1 MGRRVLVG
9 TVATLGLVALVGLF
23 ASLSLLFSSPSSIYA
38 QGTNSAPTFTEGAT
52 ATRNVDENTAAY
64 QNIGAPIAATDS
76 DTDDRLTY
84 SIKNAGTSP
93 FTIVRSTGQLQVGQP
108 LDHEDENEYEVVVLV
123 TDSEDDNGVFENPA
137 VIDDTITV
145 TIMVTN
151 EEEAESVTLSWK
163 QPQVGAGITAS
174 LTDLDGINSDP
185 TWQWAKANTET
196 GNYNDLSGNGATS
209 ATYTPQTV
217 DSGKYLRATATY
229 TDKQGASKSAQAVS
243 SRAVRT
249 APSNNNPPAFR
260 DVPIDSSYSCSTMM
274 KMPSAGTFPET
285 LPPAETYTIRSG
297 LQTPT
302 VTRSAIL

>member
-1 MGRRVLVG
+1 M
-9 TVATLGLVALVGLF
+9 
-23 ASLSLLFSSPSSIYA
+23 
-38 QGTNSAPTFTEGAT
+38 
-52 ATRNVDENTAAY
+52 
-64 QNIGAPIAATDS
+64 
-76 DTDDRLTY
+76 
-84 SIKNAGTSP
+84 
-93 FTIVRSTGQLQVGQP
+93 QVGQP

-260 DVPIDSSYSCSTMM
+260 DVPTGSGGYSCSNNQKDAVCRHIPRNTPVGGDIYYPVRATDPDGDEIRYSLSGADVDLFRID
-274 KMPSAGTFPET
+274 PSRGTLFTTE
-285 LPPAETYTIRSG
+285 AHAFND
-297 LQTPT
+297 
-302 VTRSAIL
+302 TRSYSITITATDPSERIRQH